1 MLSDTTS
8 ISQIMKDTQTTEI
21 NNEQEAKNLIFQILL
36 FSLGS
41 NNNLILWT
49 GRLIIITVND
59 HQTVNALTYY
69 TPGDEVFVWN
79 IFQNLTTLN
88 RQ

>member
-36 FSLGS
+36 LSLGS

-49 GRLIIITVND
+49 GRLIIVTVND
-59 HQTVNALTYY
+59 HQTVYALTYY
-69 TPGDEVFVWN
+69 TPGDKVFFK
-79 IFQNLTTLN
+79 IFFKILLY
-88 RQ
+88 

>member
-8 ISQIMKDTQTTEI
+8 ISQIMNDTQTTEI
-21 NNEQEAKNLIFQILL
+21 YNEQEAKNLIFQILL

-59 HQTVNALTYY
+59 HQTVYALTHY
-69 TPGDEVFVWN
+69 TPGDEVF
-79 IFQNLTTLN
+79 FGTFFKTLLY
-88 RQ
+88 